1 MKRILSK
8 RARRAV
14 AAVARRGHSHE
25 GERCQDC
32 ESFRRLLRAALLPHG
47 AVSGGGAHR
56 WAPPPRSRCYRRRAP
71 PMMLAV
77 FVFARSIFASLPLR
91 RHRRATLLF

>member
-1 MKRILSK
+1 MKRIFSK

-47 AVSGGGAHR
+47 AVSGGGVLTGGLQHR
-56 WAPPPRSRCYRRRAP
+56 AVAAAAAGRRR
-71 PMMLAV
+71 
-77 FVFARSIFASLPLR
+77 
-91 RHRRATLLF
+91 